1 MEHSVPGA
9 VLDALDEPILVLGA
23 SWQVEHVNDAMRR
36 WMARA
41 GVEVEPLP
49 RPLGELACALGAAT
63 QDMVAE
69 VAASG
74 QSRETVEAVQ
84 IGPRLVWLQ
93 TRVAP
98 LANEVATA
106 RVVVRL
112 RDVTDPVRVERLLHV
127 KDAVLEAS
135 CTALGCADP
144 GGRLVYANG
153 ALQTMFGASHR
164 SKLTGRALDELFG
177 SAEMAHAMMAETS
190 AGKRWVGELHARRFG
205 GAWFAAQVIACP
217 TPAKGRTGGLVV
229 LTFTDLTER
238 VKIEDALGESEA
250 TTRILLAANPD
261 PVFLLSS
268 EGEVLALN
276 PAASQVLGESAEGA
290 LGRNIAQCVPGPSG
304 ELLGEHLRG
313 VRDARRPV
321 RYEDTLD
328 GRDFD
333 HWIVPISDGLGGVSR
348 LALFSRDIT
357 ERKAAEAALVATN
370 QMLSALIEASP
381 LPIVALTPQQ
391 RVTLWSR
398 AAERLYGWTEAEAA
412 GLPHPA
418 VPQDAVATYRAS
430 LAAVIRGEVKGG
442 VEQRRVCKD
451 GRALDV
457 LLHLAPLFDAAGQV
471 TGAMEIG
478 EDVTERKRMQDH
490 IFETQKMEALG
501 RMAAGF
507 GHDLNN
513 LLQANLGLAQVLR
526 ERYTDQARVLQG
538 ADELEDL
545 ARRGAA
551 LLRQLL
557 LFARRVPVK
566 VENIDLNSLVREARE
581 LVRTMLSE
589 SIHVELDLVSGL
601 LPVEV
606 DREKMLHALINL
618 AAGAAESMPD
628 GGRLRIET
636 GRTTAGATVTIR
648 DTGKGIESDALA
660 HLFEPFFSVRGKPV
674 GSGLDLAVARE
685 IVAQA
690 GGAIEA
696 FNQPEGGSAFRVLLP
711 YGDADSL
718 TADEFEGV
726 VAVNDVAGR
735 GERVLIVE
743 DERTAREVFAE
754 VLGDLGYRVVALGS
768 SEEAGALPS
777 EPAFDVL
784 LTDIVLPGAS
794 GLDLA
799 RGLRDRWPALKVV
812 LMSGYS
818 DPQTLGALALIRAEY
833 LQKPFDMET
842 LARVLRSVLE
852 SGRGERAS
860 QEARGQAEPG
870 R

>member
-1 MEHSVPGA
+1 MVSSALGA
-9 VLDALDEPILVLGA
+9 VLDALDDPVLVLGT

-49 RPLGELACALGAAT
+49 RSLGELARGLGAAT
-63 QDMVAE
+63 QEMVAV
-69 VAASG
+69 VAAGG
-74 QSRETVEAVQ
+74 QSREKVEVVQ
-84 IGPRLVWLQ
+84 IGPRLVWLH
-93 TRVAP
+93 TRVTP
-98 LANEVATA
+98 VGNGVQTA
-106 RVVVRL
+106 RVVVQL
-112 RDVTDPVRVERLLHV
+112 RDVTAPLRVEQLLHA
-127 KDAVLEAS
+127 KEAVLDAS
-135 CTALGCADP
+135 PVALGCADRS
-144 GGRLVYANG
+144 GRLVYVNP
-153 ALQTMFGASHR
+153 ALQTMLGVAHR
-164 SKLTGRALDELFG
+164 SELTGRSLDELFG
-177 SAEMAHAMMAETS
+177 SEDLARAVMAATGD
-190 AGKRWVGELHARRFG
+190 GKRWEGELHARRLG
-205 GAWFAAQVIACP
+205 GVSFAAQVVACP
-217 TPAKGRTGGLVV
+217 AAAEGRTSGLVV

-238 VKIEDALGESEA
+238 VRIEDALGESEA

-261 PVFLLSS
+261 PVCLLSS

-276 PAASQVLGESAEGA
+276 PAVPHA
-290 LGRNIAQCVPGPSG
+290 LGRPAEDILGQMVARCLPGISG
-304 ELLGEHLRG
+304 ELLGEHLCR
-313 VRDARRPV
+313 ARETGRPV
-321 RYEDTLD
+321 RYEDTIE

-333 HWIVPISDGLGGVSR
+333 HWIVPVSDGLGGVAR

-357 ERKAAEAALVATN
+357 ERKAAEAALIATN

-391 RVTLWSR
+391 RVTLWSL
-398 AAERLYGWTEAEAA
+398 AAEQLYGWTEAEAA

-418 VPQDAVATYRAS
+418 VPEDGVATYRAL

-442 VEQRRVCKD
+442 VEHSRVCKD
-451 GRALDV
+451 GRAVDILV
-457 LLHLAPLFDAAGQV
+457 HLAPLFDAAGQV
-471 TGAMEIG
+471 SGAMEIG
-478 EDVTERKRMQDH
+478 EDITERKRMQGH
-490 IFETQKMEALG
+490 LFEAQKMEALG

-526 ERYTDQARVLQG
+526 ERHGDPARVAQG

-557 LFARRVPVK
+557 LFARRVPFK
-566 VENIDLNSLVREARE
+566 LELLDLNSLVREARE
-581 LVRTMLSE
+581 LARTMLSE
-589 SIHVELDLVSGL
+589 SIHVDLDLVSGM

-606 DREKMLHALINL
+606 DREKMLHALTNL
-618 AAGAAESMPD
+618 AASAAESMPD

-636 GRTTAGATVTIR
+636 SRTEAGVAVAIR
-648 DTGKGIESDALA
+648 DTGKGIGPDELA

-690 GGAIEA
+690 GGTIEVC
-696 FNQPEGGSAFRVLLP
+696 NLPEGGSAFLVTLP
-711 YGDADSL
+711 PGDADSL
-718 TADEFEGV
+718 TADEFEQYSTVTDV
-726 VAVNDVAGR
+726 VGR

-754 VLGDLGYRVVALGS
+754 VLTDLGYEVLALGS
-768 SEEAGALPS
+768 GEEAGSLPT
-777 EPAFDVL
+777 EPRFDVL
-784 LTDIVLPGAS
+784 LADMVLPGAS

-799 RGLRDRWPALKVV
+799 RGLRDRWPALKII

-818 DPQTLGALALIRAEY
+818 DTQTMGALALIRARY

-842 LARVLRSVLE
+842 LARELRTVLDQR
-852 SGRGERAS
+852 
-860 QEARGQAEPG
+860 
-870 R
+870 